1 MQLSTAI
8 PIVIAAIVIV
18 IRSRGIDSSPIVPSI
33 TKHAIRLGVMAAKAV
48 FKDLNKKNSIKKI
61 PKRTMDNVFI
71 WESNR
76 L

>member
-48 FKDLNKKNSIKKI
+48 LKI
-61 PKRTMDNVFI
+61 
-71 WESNR
+71 
-76 L
+76 